1 MTRCHVFLGLL
12 LVCSPLAEPA
22 AGAEAAGENIARGA
36 RYTLSPQPTY
46 VHCTDPGDAVQ
57 LTDGQTTSAY
67 FWTQKGTVGW
77 QRVQYATVTVDLGQ
91 VRPIAGVAMTT
102 AAGTAGV
109 TWPMA
114 VHVLVSDDGKAY
126 RDAGDLVAFNQ
137 RHRGPWPEGYAIRR
151 LETDEL
157 RTRGRYVQFVIIP
170 LPGGPYVFT
179 DEVEVLRGDSAWLKD
194 KPAGPV
200 VSARQIYQEGR
211 IRRAV
216 EHRFRNDARAIGRAV
231 REAKS
236 LAPSDL
242 KRLLERHGEA
252 ERAFDPRAIPTD
264 GSFRAVL
271 PIGDA
276 HAKLFAV
283 QAGLWRAMGR
293 APLCAWAARTWDP
306 VDPFAPPPAEPQG
319 QVEVHAMRGE
329 HRAGAVNL
337 ANSTGG
343 TLDVRLRF
351 EGLPGG
357 PAPGCVTV
365 HEVLWTD
372 TSQGTPIAAALPE
385 ATRNGDSWQVS
396 VPPGLVRQVWLTFH
410 PTELEAGQYEGK
422 LVAEADG
429 LDPVATPVSL
439 RVWPL
444 DFPEKTT
451 LWLGGW
457 SYTDGAARYGVTPE
471 NRAAFLEHL
480 QSHHVNA
487 PWATSGVM
495 RSYQFDGDDPTKV
508 RLDTR
513 TFDDWIAQWP
523 DARACLVFL
532 SVAHYSGTLR
542 SSLGGAEI
550 GSPEFDAR
558 VGAWISAWVK
568 HLKSKGIAPERL
580 GLLIHDEPHEG
591 SDVGPLLAWARAIKK
606 AEPGVIVWEDPT
618 YRNPAAA
625 PAEPFEACDVL
636 CPNRPMWLGAGEAFA
651 RFYRDQQARGRTL
664 QFYSCSGPAKLL
676 DPYSYH
682 RLQAWHAWHV
692 GGTGSFF
699 WAFGDNSGASSFNE
713 YFAKAGPYTPL
724 FLDEKNVVAGKHMEA
739 IRESAQDYEYFVML
753 RAAVD
758 RAKAAGRSDDAV
770 RRAEDLLRTGAAEV
784 LGAEGAAEL
793 HWHEPK
799 DRTVADRVRVKLL
812 ETLVSLEAGE

>member
-1 MTRCHVFLGLL
+1 V
-12 LVCSPLAEPA
+12 
-22 AGAEAAGENIARGA
+22 
-36 RYTLSPQPTY
+36 
-46 VHCTDPGDAVQ
+46 
-57 LTDGQTTSAY
+57 
-67 FWTQKGTVGW
+67 
-77 QRVQYATVTVDLGQ
+77 
-91 VRPIAGVAMTT
+91 
-102 AAGTAGV
+102 AGV

-114 VHVLVSDDGKAY
+114 IHVLVSDDGKAF
-126 RDAGDLVAFNQ
+126 REAGDLVALDHK
-137 RHRGPWPEGYAIRR
+137 HRGPWPEGYAIRR
-151 LETDEL
+151 LATDEL

-179 DEVEVLRGDSAWLKD
+179 DEVEVLRGDSAWLRNE
-194 KPAGPV
+194 PAGPV
-200 VSARQIYQEGR
+200 VNARQIYQEGR

-216 EHRFRNDARAIGRAV
+216 EHRFRNDARAIGRAI
-231 REAKS
+231 REAES
-236 LAPSDL
+236 LSEKGSDPL
-242 KRLLERHGEA
+242 SRIDVKRLLERFGEA
-252 ERAFDPRAIPTD
+252 ERGFDPRAIPSD

-293 APLCAWAARTWDP
+293 ARLCAWAARTWDP
-306 VDPFAPPPAEPQG
+306 VDPFAPPPAQSQG
-319 QVEVHAMRGE
+319 QVAVHAMRGE

-337 ANSTGG
+337 ANTTDR

-351 EGLPGG
+351 EGLPGS
-357 PAPGCVTV
+357 PAPEYVTV

-372 TSQGTPIAAALPE
+372 TSRGVPIAAALPE
-385 ATRNGDSWQVS
+385 AARDGDAWQVS

-410 PTELEAGQYEGK
+410 PTELNAGQYSGE
-422 LVAEADG
+422 LVAEAQG
-429 LDPVATPVSL
+429 LDAVATPVSL

-444 DFPEKTT
+444 VFPEKTT
-451 LWLGGW
+451 LWVGGW
-457 SYTDGAARYGVTPE
+457 SYTDGSARYGVTPE
-471 NRAAFLEHL
+471 NREAFLEHL
-480 QSHHVNA
+480 RSHHVNA

-495 RSYQFDGDDPTKV
+495 RSYQFDKDDPSKI

-523 DARACLVFL
+523 DARAYLVFL

-558 VGAWISAWVK
+558 VGAWISAWVE

-591 SDVGPLLAWARAIKK
+591 SDVGPLLAWARAIQK

-625 PAEPFEACDVL
+625 PAELFEVCDVL
-636 CPNRPMWLGAGEAFA
+636 CPNRPMWLASGEAFA
-651 RFYRDQQARGRTL
+651 AFYRDQHARGRTL

-724 FLDEKNVVAGKHMEA
+724 FLDETSVVAGKHMEA

-753 RAAVD
+753 KAAID
-758 RAKAAGRSDDAV
+758 RAKTAGRSDETL

-784 LGAEGAAEL
+784 LSAEGAAAL
-793 HWHEPK
+793 PWHEPK

-812 ETLVSLEAGE
+812 EAMVSLEAGN